1 MMLIQQILRFSQ
13 IIANLKKTIHD
24 TIGHNSKFISG
35 KQPSSANL
43 SFAAAWAMS
52 FLQIS
57 QQRPP
62 NRPPESGSTK
72 R

>member
-1 MMLIQQILRFSQ
+1 MLIQQILRFSQ

-43 SFAAAWAMS
+43 SFAAA
-52 FLQIS
+52 
-57 QQRPP
+57 
-62 NRPPESGSTK
+62 
-72 R
+72 